1 LTDQQSP
8 TTAAAFHLLWE
19 NLSDLIGTSATA
31 TLVRKAAKHAATHV
45 PSLAGLK
52 ITRPAFEYEFVVPIS
67 WNDDGADELRVL
79 IQALQP
85 LLVELTGMIVVHRL
99 RSIPALATMLV
110 EDDRGS

>member
-1 LTDQQSP
+1 LTDHQPP

-31 TLVRKAAKHAATHV
+31 TLVRKAAKHAATRV
-45 PSLAGLK
+45 PALATLK
-52 ITRPAFEYEFVVPIS
+52 ITKPAFEYELVVPMS
-67 WNDDGADELRVL
+67 WNDDGADDLRALV
-79 IQALQP
+79 QTLQP